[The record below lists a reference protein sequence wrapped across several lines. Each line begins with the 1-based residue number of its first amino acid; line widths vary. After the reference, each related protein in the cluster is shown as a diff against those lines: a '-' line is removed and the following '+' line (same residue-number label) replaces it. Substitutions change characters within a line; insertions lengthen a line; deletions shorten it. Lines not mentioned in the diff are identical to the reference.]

1 MSSRSTQI
9 PDSKDHPPLKGNQ
22 GFLGEMADSV
32 GRAGKIKE
40 KSETSCYAR
49 MEGNVQMMMVYVKK
63 TQNLSFCNN
72 LSFIMIV
79 VDSSVVG
86 SLAIYLSLLI

>member
-1 MSSRSTQI
+1 MSSWSTQI
-9 PDSKDHPPLKGNQ
+9 PDSKYHPPLKGNQ

-63 TQNLSFCNN
+63 TQNLSF
-72 LSFIMIV
+72 IMIV